1 MMYEEKM
8 TAIEINQI
16 YLEENIEKLIEENE
30 QLKKKLTEQ
39 KIELI
44 NLTEK
49 VITMQDAI
57 IQILNNEV
65 KIWAELKMK

>member
-8 TAIEINQI
+8 TAIEINQV
-16 YLEENIEKLIEENE
+16 YLEESIEKLIEENE
-30 QLKKKLTEQ
+30 QLKKELVEQ
-39 KIELI
+39 KLELI

>member
-1 MMYEEKM
+1 MYEEKM

>member
-16 YLEENIEKLIEENE
+16 YLEESIEKLIEENE
-30 QLKKKLTEQ
+30 QLKKELVEQ
-39 KIELI
+39 KLELI